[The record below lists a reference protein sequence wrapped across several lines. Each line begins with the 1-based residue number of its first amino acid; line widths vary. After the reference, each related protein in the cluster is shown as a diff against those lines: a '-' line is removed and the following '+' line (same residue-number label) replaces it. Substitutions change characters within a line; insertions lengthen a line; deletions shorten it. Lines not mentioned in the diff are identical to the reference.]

1 VVVVPPPPLRAFGVN
16 DMSFHLTLPT
26 ILNQLVNGFALG
38 TLLILMAVGLTII
51 MGLMRVINFTHGV
64 LYALGAYTVVSLTIY
79 TGFWPCLIIGPILLG
94 LVGMG
99 IESTLIRRVYARDPL
114 HTMLLTFGLAL
125 MIEDMIRM
133 AWGDA
138 AYPMNAPSILAGVV
152 DLKLVVFSKYRVF
165 VIVFCGALLTAVWYF
180 LERTPMGKTILA
192 GTFDREMVVA
202 LGIPIN
208 LLFTITFGIGAGL
221 AALAG
226 VLNAPIQGV
235 FPPMGSSILMPC
247 FVVVIIGGMGSFWG
261 AVIGGLLVG
270 VVQSFTVEIFSA
282 ASEVI
287 VFVLM
292 AIVLLVRPRGI
303 AGIEGLLE

>member
-1 VVVVPPPPLRAFGVN
+1 
-16 DMSFHLTLPT
+16 MTFHLTLPT
-26 ILNQLVNGFALG
+26 IINQLVNGFALG
-38 TLLILMAVGLTII
+38 TLLVLMAVGLTII
-51 MGLMRVINFTHGV
+51 LGLMRVINFTHGV
-64 LYALGAYTVVSLTIY
+64 LYALGAYVVVTLLPY
-79 TGFWPCLIIGPILLG
+79 LGFWPCLLLAPVILG
-94 LVGMG
+94 LVGMAM
-99 IESTLIRRVYARDPL
+99 ESTLIRRVYARDPL

-125 MIEDMIRM
+125 MIEDITRMI
-133 AWGDA
+133 WGDA
-138 AYPMNAPSILAGVV
+138 AYPISTPSVLAGVI
-152 DLKLVVFSKYRVF
+152 DLKMVVFSKYRVF
-165 VIVFCGALLTAVWYF
+165 VIIFCGALLTCVWYF
-180 LERTPMGKTILA
+180 LERTHLGKTILA

-235 FPPMGSSILMPC
+235 FPPMGSAILMPC

-270 VVQSFTVEIFSA
+270 VVVSFTVEIFSA

>member
-1 VVVVPPPPLRAFGVN
+1 
-16 DMSFHLTLPT
+16 
-26 ILNQLVNGFALG
+26 
-38 TLLILMAVGLTII
+38 
-51 MGLMRVINFTHGV
+51 
-64 LYALGAYTVVSLTIY
+64 
-79 TGFWPCLIIGPILLG
+79 
-94 LVGMG
+94 
-99 IESTLIRRVYARDPL
+99 
-114 HTMLLTFGLAL
+114 
-125 MIEDMIRM
+125 
-133 AWGDA
+133 
-138 AYPMNAPSILAGVV
+138 
-152 DLKLVVFSKYRVF
+152 
-165 VIVFCGALLTAVWYF
+165 
-180 LERTPMGKTILA
+180 MGKTILA

-235 FPPMGSSILMPC
+235 FPPMGSAILMPC

-287 VFVLM
+287 VFILM

>member
-1 VVVVPPPPLRAFGVN
+1 MNV
-16 DMSFHLTLPT
+16 HLTLPT
-26 ILNQLVNGFALG
+26 IINQLLNGFALG
-38 TLLILMAVGLTII
+38 TLLVLMAVGLTII
-51 MGLMRVINFTHGV
+51 LGLMRVINFTHGV
-64 LYALGAYTVVSLTIY
+64 LFALGAYTVVSIFAY
-79 TGFWPCLIIGPILLG
+79 TGFWPCLIIGP
-94 LVGMG
+94 LVIGAFGMAL
-99 IESTLIRRVYARDPL
+99 ESTLIRHVYHRDPL
-114 HTMLLTFGLAL
+114 HTLLLTFGLAL
-125 MIEDMIRM
+125 MIEDLIRM

-138 AYPMNAPSILAGVV
+138 PYPMSPPALFEGVV
-152 DLKLVVFSKYRVF
+152 NLKLVIFSKYRFF
-165 VIVFCGALLTAVWYF
+165 VIIFGALLLGVVWYF
-180 LERTPMGKTILA
+180 LERSNLGKTILA
-192 GTFDREMVVA
+192 GTFDREMVIA

-208 LLFTITFGIGAGL
+208 LLFTITFGLGAAL
-221 AALAG
+221 AGLAG

-235 FPPMGSSILMPC
+235 FPTMGSSILMPC

-287 VFVLM
+287 VFILM

>member
-1 VVVVPPPPLRAFGVN
+1 
-16 DMSFHLTLPT
+16 
-26 ILNQLVNGFALG
+26 
-38 TLLILMAVGLTII
+38 
-51 MGLMRVINFTHGV
+51 
-64 LYALGAYTVVSLTIY
+64 
-79 TGFWPCLIIGPILLG
+79 
-94 LVGMG
+94 
-99 IESTLIRRVYARDPL
+99 
-114 HTMLLTFGLAL
+114 
-125 MIEDMIRM
+125 
-133 AWGDA
+133 
-138 AYPMNAPSILAGVV
+138 
-152 DLKLVVFSKYRVF
+152 
-165 VIVFCGALLTAVWYF
+165 
-180 LERTPMGKTILA
+180 MGKTILA

>member
-1 VVVVPPPPLRAFGVN
+1 
-16 DMSFHLTLPT
+16 MIFHLTLPT
-26 ILNQLVNGFALG
+26 IINQLVNGFALG
-38 TLLILMAVGLTII
+38 TLLVLMAVGLTII
-51 MGLMRVINFTHGV
+51 LGLMRVINFTHGV
-64 LYALGAYTVVSLTIY
+64 LYALGAYTVVSLITY
-79 TGFWPCLIIGPILLG
+79 TGFWPCLIIAPILLG
-94 LVGMG
+94 LLGMG
-99 IESTLIRRVYARDPL
+99 MESALIRRVYVRDPL
-114 HTMLLTFGLAL
+114 HTLLLTFGLAL

-138 AYPMNAPSILAGVV
+138 AYPIGTPAILAGVI
-152 DLKLVVFSKYRVF
+152 DLKVVIFSKYRIF
-165 VIVFCGALLTAVWYF
+165 VIVFGFLLLTALWYF
-180 LERTPMGKTILA
+180 LERTHLGKTILA

-208 LLFTITFGIGAGL
+208 LLFTITFGLGAGL

-261 AVIGGLLVG
+261 AVIGGLVVG
-270 VVQSFTVEIFSA
+270 VTVSFTVEVFSA